1 MPLTALR
8 AATTICG
15 GLALGD
21 VHARMAGR
29 AREAWTDGRKGGP
42 PANEVVSHVSISCL
56 SGGGSSKAAG
66 GGPAEVDVTDLGKH
80 TLGEACDDLQG
91 LQPYVVFV

>member
-1 MPLTALR
+1 MNIASARARLSSSDDGDARAAASAMPLTALR
-8 AATTICG
+8 AATAICG

-42 PANEVVSHVSISCL
+42 PANKVVSHVSI
-56 SGGGSSKAAG
+56 G
-66 GGPAEVDVTDLGKH
+66 V
-80 TLGEACDDLQG
+80 
-91 LQPYVVFV
+91 